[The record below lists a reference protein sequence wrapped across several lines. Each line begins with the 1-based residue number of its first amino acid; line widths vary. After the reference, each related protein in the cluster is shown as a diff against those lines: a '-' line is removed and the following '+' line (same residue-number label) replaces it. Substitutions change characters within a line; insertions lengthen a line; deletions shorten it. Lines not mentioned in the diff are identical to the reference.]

1 MANESENKILG
12 LNLSTAKKVIEAD
25 NKVIISGLSKGKKLP
40 TKLRSELEEAIA
52 LEGEELLSTSAK
64 SWSDLA
70 ILLGITRRTLLRKRK
85 DPDAPQT
92 CKDVE
97 AWIRF
102 LDRDESDSGI
112 KKLNEARLKILK
124 IEAEDRKHKLDV
136 RKGKYVALADIRE
149 TWTAHIQKAKALMI
163 SKFENELPPV
173 YTLNPVDNLKLN
185 KTAIEEICSILSDGE
200 TCTP

>member
-12 LNLSTAKKVIEAD
+12 LNISTAKKVIEAD

-52 LEGEELLSTSAK
+52 LEGEEILSTSAK

-97 AWIRF
+97 AWIKF

-112 KKLNEARLKILK
+112 KKLNEARLRILN
-124 IEAEDRKHKLDV
+124 IEAEDKKHKMET
-136 RKGKYVALADIRE
+136 RKGKYVLYSDVIE
-149 TWTAHIQKAKALMI
+149 TWSHCVNLGISFLR
-163 SKFENELPPV
+163 SKFENELPPLFT
-173 YTLNPVDNLKLN
+173 YDPVHNQKIAREAIDEYVTMMHN
-185 KTAIEEICSILSDGE
+185 KGKH
-200 TCTP
+200 TP